1 MFTGWN
7 DTTDGDGSI
16 PAGASEEFGNG
27 KELVIAKLH
36 PARKTG
42 TRGNWREVVVE
53 CAVMNGRLARNSVKT
68 YRFAPAG
75 FEAVRKKLTLVQNIT
90 LVGVLGLI
98 VGMDFKNA
106 DRDWLQGSLLS
117 LLPHLLPITLV
128 LGLFLYSFRRE
139 MRKQRENCL
148 AYELLVGEDFVI
160 RRMPGLK
167 EMEIR
172 REELTAIK
180 QNAQGLTL
188 ETSSKLRALGVPST
202 LEEFDEVRA
211 RLSEW
216 MTPTEL
222 GCAWWKNS
230 PDLLYGLITIELA
243 LLIVFFLS
251 SQSWLLVCSGAPLF
265 LGLVVCM
272 VALQRSAQLARK
284 IKRNMWFM
292 LLPMAAIAFRLMDA
306 ILNWR

>member
-1 MFTGWN
+1 MN
-7 DTTDGDGSI
+7 D
-16 PAGASEEFGNG
+16 
-27 KELVIAKLH
+27 
-36 PARKTG
+36 
-42 TRGNWREVVVE
+42 
-53 CAVMNGRLARNSVKT
+53 RLARNSVRT
-68 YRFAPAG
+68 YRFAPEG

-90 LVGVLGLI
+90 LAGVLGLI

-128 LGLFLYSFRRE
+128 VGLFAYSFRRG
-139 MRKQRENCL
+139 MRKQRENRL
-148 AYELLVGEDFVI
+148 AYELLIGKDFVI
-160 RRMPGLK
+160 RRMPGLS

-172 REELTAIK
+172 REEVTAIK

-188 ETSSKLRALGVPST
+188 ETSSKQRALGVPST

-222 GCAWWKNS
+222 GRAWWNNS
-230 PDLLYGLITIELA
+230 SHLLYGVVTIELA

-251 SQSWLLVCSGAPLF
+251 SQSWLLVCSGAPLL

-272 VALQRSAQLARK
+272 VVLQRSAQLARK

-292 LLPMAAIAFRLMDA
+292 LLPIAAIAFRLMEA

>member
-1 MFTGWN
+1 MN
-7 DTTDGDGSI
+7 D
-16 PAGASEEFGNG
+16 
-27 KELVIAKLH
+27 
-36 PARKTG
+36 
-42 TRGNWREVVVE
+42 
-53 CAVMNGRLARNSVKT
+53 RLARNSVKT

-75 FEAVRKKLTLVQNIT
+75 FEAVGKKLTLVQNIT

-117 LLPHLLPITLV
+117 LLPHLLPTTLV
-128 LGLFLYSFRRE
+128 VGLFVYSFRRG
-139 MRKQRENCL
+139 MRKQQENWL

-160 RRMPGLK
+160 RLS

-172 REELTAIK
+172 REEVTAIK
-180 QNAQGLTL
+180 QSAQGLTL
-188 ETSSKLRALGVPST
+188 DTSSKQRALGVPST
-202 LEEFDEVRA
+202 VEGFDEVRA

-222 GCAWWKNS
+222 GRAWWKNS
-230 PDLLYGLITIELA
+230 SHLLYGVITIELA
-243 LLIVFFLS
+243 SLIVFFLS
-251 SQSWLLVCSGAPLF
+251 SQRWLLVCSGAPLF
-265 LGLVVCM
+265 LGLVVSV
-272 VALQRSAQLARK
+272 VALQRSAQSARK

-292 LLPMAAIAFRLMDA
+292 LPPMVAIAYRLMEA